1 MPEIPERD
9 SASKGQKKSK
19 PTETDRV
26 MGELEAAR
34 EALSRK
40 KEEKPKPQAPKSPE
54 APKYI
59 AQHKVVSGDTMSG
72 LALKY
77 YGSAVREKWMHIYE
91 ANKETIGDNPAF
103 IKVGQVLNIPEPP
116 E

>member
-1 MPEIPERD
+1 MPEIPERG
-9 SASKGQKKSK
+9 STPKGQKKSK
-19 PTETDRV
+19 QTETDRV
-26 MGELEAAR
+26 MGELKAAR
-34 EALSRK
+34 EALSRQ
-40 KEEKPKPQAPKSPE
+40 KEEKPEPKAPE

-77 YGSAVREKWMHIYE
+77 YGSAVRDKWMHIYE